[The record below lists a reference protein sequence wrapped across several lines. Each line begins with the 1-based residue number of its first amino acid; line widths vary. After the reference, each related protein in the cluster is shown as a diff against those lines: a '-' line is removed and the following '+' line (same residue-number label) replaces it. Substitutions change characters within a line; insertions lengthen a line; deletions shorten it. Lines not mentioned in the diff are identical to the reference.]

1 MLKIGQIKKEYL
13 LLAASLVM
21 LVICYQLAFKKSI
34 DAWHQHR
41 QLALQA
47 AQSVSGSFQPGYSE
61 RKSANIS
68 KVLNLYKADTV
79 NFRSNIIS
87 RISLVAEKG
96 NVKLAE
102 VPADDPSL
110 HNNKIIRQKL
120 AFEGDYFS
128 LVKTLNELQKTPEI
142 GVIRSVDLKSAPSND
157 SGHGSRLPTMTVELE
172 FTR

>member
-13 LLAASLVM
+13 LLAASVVM

-34 DAWHQHR
+34 EAWHQHR
-41 QLALQA
+41 QLASQA
-47 AQSVSGSFQPGYSE
+47 AQSVSGSFQPAYSE

-68 KVLNLYKADTV
+68 KILNLYKADTV
-79 NFRSNIIS
+79 NFRSNIIG
-87 RISLVAEKG
+87 RISSIAEKE

-110 HNNKIIRQKL
+110 HNNKIIHQKL

-142 GVIRSVDLKSAPSND
+142 GVVRSIDLKSAPSN
-157 SGHGSRLPTMTVELE
+157 SNEHGTRPPTMAVELE

>member
-1 MLKIGQIKKEYL
+1 MHKIGQIKKEYL

-34 DAWHQHR
+34 EAWHQHR
-41 QLALQA
+41 QLQAQA
-47 AQSVSGSFQPGYSE
+47 AQTFSGNFQPGYSE

-68 KVLNLYKADTV
+68 KILNLYKADTV
-79 NFRSNIIS
+79 NFRSNIIG
-87 RISLVAEKG
+87 RISSIAEKE

-110 HNNKIIRQKL
+110 HNNKLIHQKL

-142 GVIRSVDLKSAPSND
+142 GVVRSIDLKSAHSND
-157 SGHGSRLPTMTVELE
+157 NEHGSKLPIMTVELE

>member
-13 LLAASLVM
+13 LLAASVVM

-34 DAWHQHR
+34 EAWHQHR
-41 QLALQA
+41 QLQAQA

-68 KVLNLYKADTV
+68 KILNLYKADTV

-87 RISLVAEKG
+87 RISLVAEKE
-96 NVKLAE
+96 NVKLSE

-110 HNNKIIRQKL
+110 HNNKIIHQKL
-120 AFEGDYFS
+120 TFEGDYLS

-142 GVIRSVDLKSAPSND
+142 GVIRSIDLKAAPANGDERHSGQPTMAVDL
-157 SGHGSRLPTMTVELE
+157 GFIR
-172 FTR
+172 